1 MSNLTQVQAEEQCR
15 ILRLKRN
22 AKVQEADRSYRE
34 EISRL
39 FREFQEAVKKMDE
52 EIIHLKSQIAQVR
65 YDMNVAWDNHY
76 NLHKDDEKEPVM
88 GIIVNP
94 FKLKISELQLQ
105 MEAIIN
111 TKNHLRDCYKHN
123 RALAAHNRECINR
136 DAEDEYI
143 NARTLVMEQVVSRS
157 EQLSDK

>member
-22 AKVQEADRSYRE
+22 AKVQEADRDYRK
-34 EISRL
+34 EIDRL
-39 FREFQEAVKKMDE
+39 FSEFSAEVEKLDD
-52 EIIHLKSQIAQVR
+52 EIIRLKAEIAQVR
-65 YDMNVAWDNHY
+65 YDMNVAWDKHY

-105 MEAIIN
+105 METIIN
-111 TKNHLRDCYKHN
+111 SKNHLRELYKHN

-143 NARTLVMEQVVSRS
+143 NARTLVMEQVVSRN
-157 EQLSDK
+157 EQLSNK

>member
-22 AKVQEADRSYRE
+22 AKVQEANRSYRE

-76 NLHKDDEKEPVM
+76 NLHKDDEKELVM

-123 RALAAHNRECINR
+123 RALAAHNLECINR

-143 NARTLVMEQVVSRS
+143 NARTLVMEQVVSRN